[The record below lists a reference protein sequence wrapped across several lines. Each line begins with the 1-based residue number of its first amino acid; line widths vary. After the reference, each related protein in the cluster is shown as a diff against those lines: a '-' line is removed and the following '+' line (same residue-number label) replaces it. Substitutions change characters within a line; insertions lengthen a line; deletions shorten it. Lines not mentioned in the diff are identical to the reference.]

1 MRASYRTALASSV
14 NKGKAERGVRKI
26 VATEYARLQ
35 ARATELMGCCEGSD
49 DERELVRTVELIK
62 HLEAGTAR
70 REMALRPSGG
80 STTMAVNK
88 PTRNLP
94 LSKEMAKNLQS
105 FGE

>member
-1 MRASYRTALASSV
+1 
-14 NKGKAERGVRKI
+14 VRKI

-49 DERELVRTVELIK
+49 DERELVRTVELID

-80 STTMAVNK
+80 STTMAVN
-88 PTRNLP
+88 NLP
-94 LSKEMAKNLQS
+94 ETMLARVLCESARN
-105 FGE
+105 